1 MRTFLIALVSGGVM
15 SAITAAA
22 ILLTSATNAETAPA
36 PLEAAAQ
43 PVLATAAELRAEP
56 APLPT
61 PAVDAAQPAA
71 FDPAAIY
78 ERVAP
83 AVVTIANELG
93 QGGSGFFVN
102 REGHILTNH
111 HVVEGAQ
118 RIQVRTWQGEL
129 VGARLIG
136 SDQAN
141 DLAVIQVDADEVTIT
156 LLGFGNP
163 SRVRVGDPVA
173 AIGAPHGYN
182 HSLSAGIV
190 SGLGRSVSSI
200 TPGGRRHYGIIQ
212 TDAALNPGNSGGVL
226 VNASGALLGVPF
238 RIESPIRAFTGVA
251 LAIPVDTIQR
261 VLPRMIAG
269 EQIRHPFLGI
279 SLGEGLQLAG
289 VTEGSAA
296 DRAGLRRGDILRSIG
311 GIALTDFTDLIA
323 ALETL
328 RVGQTARV
336 EIERSNSLRSRQ
348 IELEPWPEP
357 QRDDSPQ
364 SWSWCWPPSA
374 CEEENQDAR

>member
-15 SAITAAA
+15 SAITAAV
-22 ILLTSATNAETAPA
+22 ILLTSATNAEPAPA
-36 PLEAAAQ
+36 ALSEAASQ
-43 PVLATAAELRAEP
+43 PVLATAAELRADP

-61 PAVDAAQPAA
+61 PAVDDAQPAA

-93 QGGSGFFVN
+93 MGGSGFFVD
-102 REGHILTNH
+102 RDGHILTNY

-129 VGARLIG
+129 VRAELIG
-136 SDQAN
+136 SDRAN
-141 DLAVIQVDADEVTIT
+141 DLAVIRVDADEATVT
-156 LLGFGNP
+156 LLDFSDP
-163 SRVRVGDPVA
+163 STVRVGDPVA
-173 AIGAPHGYN
+173 AIGTPRGYN
-182 HSLSAGIV
+182 HSLSTGIV
-190 SGLGRSVSSI
+190 SGLGRAVEPI
-200 TPGGRRHYGIIQ
+200 TPGGRSHYGIIQ

-226 VNASGALLGVPF
+226 VDASGALLGVPF
-238 RIESPIRAFTGVA
+238 RIEGPIRAFTGIA
-251 LAIPVDTIQR
+251 LAIPADTIQR

-269 EQIRHPFLGI
+269 EQIRHPRLGVT
-279 SLGEGLQLAG
+279 LAEGLELAS
-289 VTEGSAA
+289 VAEGSAA
-296 DRAGLRRGDILRSIG
+296 DRAGLRSGDMLRSIG
-311 GIALTDFTDLIA
+311 GIALTDFNDLIA

-336 EIERSNSLRSRQ
+336 EIQRSSTLQTRQ

-357 QRDDSPQ
+357 QPRDDSAQ
-364 SWSWCWPPSA
+364 SWSWCWPPGA
-374 CEEENQDAR
+374 CEDDGR

>member
-15 SAITAAA
+15 SVITAAA
-22 ILLTSATNAETAPA
+22 ILLTGATNAETAPA
-36 PLEAAAQ
+36 PSEAAAQ
-43 PVLATAAELRAEP
+43 PVLATASELRAEP
-56 APLPT
+56 APLPP

-83 AVVTIANELG
+83 AVVTIANEFG
-93 QGGSGFFVN
+93 QGGSGFFVD
-102 REGHILTNH
+102 RQGHILTNY

-129 VGARLIG
+129 VRAELIG

-141 DLAVIQVDADEVTIT
+141 DLAVIRVNAAEATIA
-156 LLGFGNP
+156 LLDFSDP
-163 SRVRVGDPVA
+163 SAVRVGDSVA

-182 HSLSAGIV
+182 HSLSTGIV
-190 SGLGRSVSSI
+190 SGLGRRVSPI
-200 TPGGRRHYGIIQ
+200 LPNGRTHYGIIQ

-226 VNASGALLGVPF
+226 VDAAGALLGVPF

-269 EQIRHPFLGI
+269 EQIRHPILGVT
-279 SLGEGLQLAG
+279 LAEGLELAG
-289 VTEGSAA
+289 VSEGSAA
-296 DRAGLRRGDILRSIG
+296 DRAGLRSGDVLRSIG
-311 GIALTDFTDLIA
+311 GITLTDFSDLIA

-336 EIERSNSLRSRQ
+336 EIQRGGTLQARQ

-357 QRDDSPQ
+357 EERNDSAQ
-364 SWSWCWPPSA
+364 SWSWCWPPGSE
-374 CEEENQDAR
+374 CGDE